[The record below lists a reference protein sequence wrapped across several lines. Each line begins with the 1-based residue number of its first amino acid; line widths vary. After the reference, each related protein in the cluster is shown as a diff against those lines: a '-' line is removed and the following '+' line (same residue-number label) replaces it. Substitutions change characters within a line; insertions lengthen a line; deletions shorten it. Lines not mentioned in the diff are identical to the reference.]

1 MASSRIKYDKCTTKL
16 SVERSTDPG
25 NYRLFRPF
33 AENCNTC
40 YSNNGPKGSIKDS
53 SEVRKT
59 CSEGFGELIDLESE
73 IVNRVL
79 PLNECNSKE
88 CNRGYLEKK
97 SKLIHQKDCNKKM
110 EIEDTRFTNP
120 ITNYR
125 EMSLTNYFYNP
136 HLPINPQNHIQ
147 RTGDRNGISTRHLAK
162 DQYRIPKQDM
172 WDQTPILPP
181 RKNLKIQN
189 DLSYSSDSESDKS
202 RPSSPSDSPMNN
214 KNNKDFC
221 DTCNKK

>member
-16 SVERSTDPG
+16 SVERSTNPG

-33 AENCNTC
+33 AENCDTC
-40 YSNNGPKGSIKDS
+40 YSNNGPKGSTKDS

-59 CSEGFGELIDLESE
+59 CSEGFGDLIELESE

-88 CNRGYLEKK
+88 CNRGFLDKKK
-97 SKLIHQKDCNKKM
+97 SKLIHQKDCNKKL

-136 HLPINPQNHIQ
+136 HLPINLQNHVQ
-147 RTGDRNGISTRHLAK
+147 RSVDRNGISTRFIAK
-162 DQYRIPKQDM
+162 DTYQLPKNNPI
-172 WDQTPILPP
+172 DQSPILPP
-181 RKNLKIQN
+181 QKNLKINN
-189 DLSYSSDSESDKS
+189 DLGYSSDSETSDTELE
-202 RPSSPSDSPMNN
+202 
-214 KNNKDFC
+214 KNNNFRVTEKYC
-221 DTCNKK
+221 DSCNK